1 MNKMVLQLP
10 AYIRSYNRKKDNS
23 ISLNIGTTIEV
34 DSDCVRDIDTFRNK
48 EGWFLFS
55 ENEIQD
61 SDIPKDNA
69 PTEGK
74 SQSKRLYDVLYV
86 LWNHK
91 KEKGE
96 KMTDFNTFY
105 NATTERII
113 EHYKN
118 KLPERSD

>member
-23 ISLNIGTTIEV
+23 ITLNIGTTIEV

-86 LWNHK
+86 LWHHLK
-91 KEKGE
+91 DSGE
-96 KMTDFNTFY
+96 KIADFNTFY